1 MFRSKIAEKSSKF
14 FEIVI
19 PNKYNESPDS
29 FGIYSQ
35 DVVEQVLEEVKEYI
49 SENIKRRILFESI
62 RDSITEKGHL
72 EVSGMSS
79 KEFDDKYNCDSYD
92 LGEYSYTCAQI
103 DAKIDELWRN
113 QFGDISEEEF
123 DKKHQELLS
132 YEYFEIDAVPE
143 IREVEIFSKSVPE
156 MPKLERPGIL
166 TIKNFGN

>member
-1 MFRSKIAEKSSKF
+1 MFKSKIAEKSSKF

-49 SENIKRRILFESI
+49 SENLKRRFEYETL
-62 RDSITEKGHL
+62 RDSISEKAYL

-79 KEFDDKYNCDSYD
+79 KEFYEKYNCDSYD

-103 DAKIDELWRN
+103 DARIDELWRN
-113 QFGDISEEEF
+113 QFGDISEEGF
-123 DKKHQELLS
+123 DKNYQEFLS
-132 YEYFEIDAVPE
+132 YEYFEDDAVPE
-143 IREVEIFSKSVPE
+143 IREVEIFSKDKFYNSKE
-156 MPKLERPGIL
+156 IGLMLKSL
-166 TIKNFGN
+166 GN

>member
-1 MFRSKIAEKSSKF
+1 MFKSKIAEKSSKF

-49 SENIKRRILFESI
+49 SENMKRRILYETL
-62 RDSITEKGHL
+62 RDSISEKGYL

-79 KEFDDKYNCDSYD
+79 KEFYEKEF
-92 LGEYSYTCAQI
+92 EYSEYSDLTFKI
-103 DAKIDELWRN
+103 DARIDELWRN

-123 DKKHQELLS
+123 DKKHQEFLS
-132 YEYFEIDAVPE
+132 FEYFEDDAVPE

-166 TIKNFGN
+166 TIKNFEN